1 MTSCHGPL
9 SGVSW
14 AWAPGQEPGW
24 EKIQMPTVLDYEN
37 CQGSLICSTL
47 PDFLSGDMVP
57 LAPQESMYSAS
68 NTLLAL
74 TFASSEPNF

>member
-37 CQGSLICSTL
+37 RQGSLICSTL
-47 PDFLSGDMVP
+47 PVFLSSDTVP
-57 LAPQESMYSAS
+57 LAPLLGSVAQVTKGEESHESQE
-68 NTLLAL
+68 LKK
-74 TFASSEPNF
+74 